1 MPIHQQAPMGKSHE
15 QELSP
20 SRIRR
25 NGGARGLD
33 AARRA
38 LLGTMLCSV
47 IQDSAGVR
55 ESSGD
60 TEASEY
66 DYYYYRVTETARSVV
81 ESVPW
86 NALQVAVTLVVIL
99 MSVVYY
105 VYRLSRKT
113 HQDHREADARQFA
126 DDWM

>member
-1 MPIHQQAPMGKSHE
+1 MHDAEPGYNQPEQAEPVEETRSDADSPPGTDGEAILEEQGADSRE

-55 ESSGD
+55 ES
-60 TEASEY
+60 
-66 DYYYYRVTETARSVV
+66 
-81 ESVPW
+81 
-86 NALQVAVTLVVIL
+86 
-99 MSVVYY
+99 
-105 VYRLSRKT
+105 
-113 HQDHREADARQFA
+113 
-126 DDWM
+126 